1 MFTATGVNESD
12 KATFQTL
19 VDDALALVGSEGIG
33 QDIIDMMVN
42 QYQFSQ
48 LLAPENSNNNAGISS
63 TITYQWGLTGDANAY
78 QSELD
83 FLANIRSDVTPESLK
98 AVVEPYLV
106 SPKASALAVTVSAP
120 GLAERQN
127 AELEKQLAGMKAAM
141 RQEEIAA
148 LVERTAD
155 FQT

>member
-1 MFTATGVNESD
+1 MFTATGVNESE

-48 LLAPENSNNNAGISS
+48 LLAPENSNNNAGISG

-83 FLANIRSDVTPESLK
+83 FLANIRSYVTLESLK
-98 AVVEPYLV
+98 AVVETL
-106 SPKASALAVTVSAP
+106 SCFAQSLCAGRHGIRARACRA
-120 GLAERQN
+120 AECG
-127 AELEKQLAGMKAAM
+127 A
-141 RQEEIAA
+141 
-148 LVERTAD
+148 
-155 FQT
+155 